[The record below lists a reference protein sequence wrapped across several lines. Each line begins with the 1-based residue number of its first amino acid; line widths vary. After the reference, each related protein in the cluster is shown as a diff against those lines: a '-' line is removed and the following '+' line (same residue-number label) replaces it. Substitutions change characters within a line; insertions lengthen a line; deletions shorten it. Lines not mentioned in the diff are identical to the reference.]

1 MLRSDMFEAMCK
13 KKQTI
18 LYPQECDH
26 EMRPTAEIWS
36 FSD

>member
-26 EMRPTAEIWS
+26 ENEANS
-36 FSD
+36 